1 MAWLEDKLAPS
12 YSRGNWKRDLLGLA
26 LLAGLMTILLP
37 SWDPAQQRY
46 LTDIAGQMAAPGLL
60 MAMGWL
66 VAMRR
71 GAIDLSV
78 WVVAGVAGTAA
89 AAAIAAGMSPRLA
102 FVMATALGGVI
113 GLVNGLLV
121 AKVRLPSALATL
133 AVGVAVILV
142 AQAVFSRGRIRIP
155 EDALQDWIIVVR
167 APADTAPADIAD
179 QPTDGPETFAYPLIV
194 TRIVIVLGAYVA
206 VMFTALRRRRR
217 PPGRRGASIV
227 VSLTVCGMLA
237 ALAGA
242 CRLIAHGSA
251 AVPAR
256 PIGDLR
262 IPAAA
267 ILAGGLFFAGPNR
280 AKLAGLCMPI
290 ALLAV
295 TIWRQQVWQ
304 LGAWGYEWQVLL
316 LVVLVICFHAASKA
330 VFARHRRVRR
340 SAGLSVG
347 LQAVGIAMLAGAAVV
362 DGHALRA
369 LCRAAGLL
377 LCVAGVALLQAVR
390 RAERQ
395 RSRIGWHPT

>member
-26 LLAGLMTILLP
+26 LLAGLMAILLP
-37 SWDPAQQRY
+37 GWDPAQQRY

-66 VAMRR
+66 VAMRC

-78 WVVAGVAGTAA
+78 WVVAGVAGTTA

-102 FVMATALGGVI
+102 FLMAIALGGVI

-121 AKVRLPSALATL
+121 AKARLPSALATL

-142 AQAVFSRGRIRIP
+142 GQGVFSRARVRIP
-155 EDALQDWIIVVR
+155 EGALQDWIIVVST
-167 APADTAPADIAD
+167 PADTSADADMAD
-179 QPTDGPETFAYPLIV
+179 QPTDGAETFAYPLIV
-194 TRIVIVLGAYVA
+194 TRIVIVLCAYVA
-206 VMFTALRRRRR
+206 VMFTALRQRRR
-217 PPGRRGASIV
+217 PPGRRGASSMV

-242 CRLIAHGSA
+242 CRLIDHGSA
-251 AVPAR
+251 AMPAR

-262 IPAAA
+262 APAAA

-280 AKLAGLCMPI
+280 AKLAGLCTPI
-290 ALLAV
+290 ALLAA
-295 TIWRQQVWQ
+295 TIWRQRVWQ
-304 LGAWGYEWQVLL
+304 LGIWGYEWQVLL
-316 LVVLVICFHAASKA
+316 LLVLAVFFHAASKA
-330 VFARHRRVRR
+330 VFARHRRARR
-340 SAGLSVG
+340 SAELSVG
-347 LQAVGIAMLAGAAVV
+347 LQAVGMAMLAGASVV
-362 DGHALRA
+362 DGHALRV

-377 LCVAGVALLQAVR
+377 LCVAGVALLQAFR

-395 RSRIGWHPT
+395 RSRIG